1 MHIFG
6 YVIDGFQSLNHSA
19 VLSSLVFL
27 GVLVVYVLDW
37 SYSELTSVHA
47 GGFCPANVETFDPR
61 TDYRSGT
68 RIRIR
73 RYFVEKWE
81 ERLYV

>member
-1 MHIFG
+1 MYCNRWFPIAESQCGIEFASFPG
-6 YVIDGFQSLNHSA
+6 R
-19 VLSSLVFL
+19 
-27 GVLVVYVLDW
+27 LVVYVLDW
-37 SYSELTSVHA
+37 SYSEKTSVHA

>member
-37 SYSELTSVHA
+37 SYYLFNKRALDEAFAVKS
-47 GGFCPANVETFDPR
+47 
-61 TDYRSGT
+61 
-68 RIRIR
+68 
-73 RYFVEKWE
+73 YFKV
-81 ERLYV
+81 LYQ

>member
-6 YVIDGFQSLNHSA
+6 YVTDGFQSLNHSA
-19 VLSSLVFL
+19 VLNLLVFL
-27 GVLVVYVLDW
+27 GVLVVYDLDW
-37 SYSELTSVHA
+37 FCSEYTSAHA

-61 TDYRSGT
+61 TDYSSGT
-68 RIRIR
+68 RICIR
-73 RYFVEKWE
+73 RYFAEKWE